1 MLIRL
6 QIIKR
11 SVFSGQD
18 QKQVRVMKRATKAS
32 KRPNKKARRQ
42 ATPKLTSEKTPPT
55 RRDLFRT
62 FRNGGIA
69 AALLGGGGWLVVRDV
84 QATIAEH
91 DLSRIGN
98 GIPTIVQIHDPQCS
112 QCIQLQKNTRS
123 ALEGFPDNDLQF
135 LVANIKDARG
145 RRLATEHS
153 VGHVTLIL
161 FDADGKRRDILRGPS
176 TIQSLEERFRRFHK
190 ATHRN

>member
-1 MLIRL
+1 M
-6 QIIKR
+6 
-11 SVFSGQD
+11 FS
-18 QKQVRVMKRATKAS
+18 RATPRNGCPAS
-32 KRPNKKARRQ
+32 AATILLRRPRRSAQCLSRSSRRRSAPRWIGRKPQ
-42 ATPKLTSEKTPPT
+42 AT
-55 RRDLFRT
+55 
-62 FRNGGIA
+62 
-69 AALLGGGGWLVVRDV
+69 LLGGGGWLVVRDV

-161 FDADGKRRDILRGPS
+161 FDADGKRRDILRGPN

-190 ATHRN
+190 ESHRN